1 MKVEKLNNENG
12 RFHKEL
18 REVSEK
24 FEDLRLGLYRNAT
37 DKNLKSVKQASEVVI
52 GGMERR
58 LNDSEKGVKNNLLN
72 IDEKFLELKDQFEG
86 FKQQMHKDFFII
98 TNWAGQ
104 VDRQLSDIP
113 LEFTKHLD
121 KFFEDLEKDLHKKNS
136 EHKEALHGVYTEL
149 NRKIEASKSQKGFNS
164 FSKY

>member
-12 RFHKEL
+12 RFQKEL
-18 REVSEK
+18 RELSEK
-24 FEDLRLGLYRNAT
+24 FEDLRLVLFRNTT

-58 LNDSEKGVKNNLLN
+58 LNESEKGVRTDLLN
-72 IDEKFLELKDQFEG
+72 NDELFREFKDQFEG
-86 FKQQMHKDFFII
+86 FKEQMHKDFFII

-104 VDRQLSDIP
+104 VDRQLSAIP

-136 EHKEALHGVYTEL
+136 EHKEALHSVYTEL
-149 NRKIEASKSQKGFNS
+149 NRKIEASNPQKGFNS
-164 FSKY
+164 YTKY